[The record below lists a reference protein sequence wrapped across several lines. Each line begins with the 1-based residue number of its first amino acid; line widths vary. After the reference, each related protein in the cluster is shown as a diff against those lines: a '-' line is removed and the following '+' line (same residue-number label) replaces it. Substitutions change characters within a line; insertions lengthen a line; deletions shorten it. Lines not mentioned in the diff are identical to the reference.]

1 MNNDK
6 ILMTELSDV
15 LENGEII
22 TRKNSALDGD
32 VRVKRGG
39 LKEGLVHLIDHR
51 IRERVINKKIQ
62 MDFDQAQKET
72 AAVLFLAIDNIDKV
86 PAEKESNGNW
96 SVNYKGIKSVITK
109 DKRGHYVLTGYDNK
123 QTKKEA
129 TESINAVI
137 AQYENSPEFLGI
149 YAQVGAVIA
158 SYKILPD
165 SYEKSSES
173 NTHDHDILYKHAKIV
188 VNGKERVCHTGL
200 VNGFKSCVER
210 LDNAVKLNQELVKEN
225 SRLRNIIKRSNDN
238 EISF

>member
-1 MNNDK
+1 MNNEK
-6 ILMTELSDV
+6 LLMIELSDV

-39 LKEGLVHLIDHR
+39 LK
-51 IRERVINKKIQ
+51 
-62 MDFDQAQKET
+62 
-72 AAVLFLAIDNIDKV
+72 
-86 PAEKESNGNW
+86 
-96 SVNYKGIKSVITK
+96 ITK

-137 AQYENSPEFLGI
+137 AQYGNSPEFLGI

-173 NTHDHDILYKHAKIV
+173 NTHDHNILYKHAKIV

-225 SRLRNIIKRSNDN
+225 TKLRNIIERSNDN

>member
-39 LKEGLVHLIDHR
+39 LKEGLIHLIDHR

-62 MDFDQAQKET
+62 MDFNQAQKET
-72 AAVLFLAIDNIDKV
+72 AAVLFLAIDNIEKA
-86 PAEKESNGNW
+86 PAEKESNGHYAIYN
-96 SVNYKGIKSVITK
+96 VGIKTVIGK
-109 DKRGHYVLTGYDNK
+109 DKKGRYVVTGYDNNK
-123 QTKKEA
+123 TKEEA

-137 AQYENSPEFLGI
+137 AQYGNTPEFLGI

-158 SYKILPD
+158 SYNILPD

-200 VNGFKSCVER
+200 VNGFKNCVER

-225 SRLRNIIKRSNDN
+225 TKLRNIIERSNDN
-238 EISF
+238 KISF